1 MMYVYVSGSWRRL
14 LSPKTHFRY
23 QINEPR
29 FVLNSGVH
37 VSFDPDAPSK
47 GQIDVLLL
55 PISILRHHQDLL
67 SGRQIQSQ
75 QHSATR
81 QVVLQLPV
89 SRFILLFRFVSLF
102 QKKSV
107 QAFLHVCLSDVQP
120 VCLSVIPSICRSI
133 CLFEYLFVSLPIQIS
148 NDITS
153 LFFTVNFSLTLDDLL

>member
-1 MMYVYVSGSWRRL
+1 MGLGDVFFRL
-14 LSPKTHFRY
+14 RPTLHTRSTN
-23 QINEPR
+23 QSR

-89 SRFILLFRFVSLF
+89 SRFTLLFCFVSLF
-102 QKKSV
+102 WEKSV
-107 QAFLHVCLSDVQP
+107 QAFLHLCLSDVQP
-120 VCLSVIPSICRSI
+120 VCLSVIPPICRSI
-133 CLFEYLFVSLPIQIS
+133 WLFEYLSVSLPIQIS
-148 NDITS
+148 IDITS
-153 LFFTVNFSLTLDDLL
+153 LFLLLTFH

>member
-1 MMYVYVSGSWRRL
+1 MGLGDVFFRL
-14 LSPKTHFRY
+14 RPTLHTRSTN
-23 QINEPR
+23 QSR

-47 GQIDVLLL
+47 GQIDVLLQ

-89 SRFILLFRFVSLF
+89 SRFILLVCFFLGGEICTSFSASLSFRRST
-102 QKKSV
+102 
-107 QAFLHVCLSDVQP
+107 
-120 VCLSVIPSICRSI
+120 CLSVRHSAFLSFHLSIRVSF
-133 CLFEYLFVSLPIQIS
+133 CLSAHPNI
-148 NDITS
+148 N
-153 LFFTVNFSLTLDDLL
+153 